1 MSVSERPYLTSKEVA
16 VRWRLSDQTLANWRS
31 AGKGP
36 PFIRV
41 GSRVLYPIEGIHSF
55 EKLSSSWLSSDN
67 SQATSAETPS

>member
-1 MSVSERPYLTSKEVA
+1 MGERAYLTSKEVA
-16 VRWRLSDQTLANWRS
+16 DRWRLSDQTLANWRY

-55 EKLSSSWLSSDN
+55 ERLSSSWLSSDN